1 MAALGPFEARPRV
14 AVAVSGGPDSLALAL
29 LARDW
34 AAGQSGAA
42 MALTVDHRLRAGSG
56 AEARQ
61 VGAWLAAAGIG
72 HHILVRHGPAP
83 EGDVQAAARRARYA
97 LLAGWCGRHGVLHL
111 LLAHQQEDQA
121 ETLLLRLARGSG
133 VDGLAA
139 MPAIAERAGLRL
151 LRPLLGV
158 PRARLAALLRAA
170 GQPWIEDPS
179 NRNPAYGR
187 VRMRRLAPALA
198 AEGLT
203 APRLAATATQLGLAR
218 AALEAALASWL
229 AAAATIRPEGHL
241 WLDRALLAAARPD
254 LALRALARCLATI
267 GGAPYAPRLERLT
280 RLYGALV
287 GPAPAAATLG
297 GCRLVP
303 RGDRLLVCREPAAA
317 AEILS
322 LPPGGTVL
330 WDGRFRLARR
340 RGGDS
345 RPLAVARLGAL
356 RPPGAGA
363 LPGAV
368 RPALPALWRDGILVG
383 VPHLGHWPGL
393 AAADRPSIALSPSR
407 PLADAGFTV
416 ALPGAHII

>member
-1 MAALGPFEARPRV
+1 MATLGPFEARPRL

-34 AAGQSGAA
+34 AAGRSGAVA
-42 MALTVDHRLRAGSG
+42 ALTVDHRLRAGSG

-61 VGAWLAAAGIG
+61 VGAWLAAAGIE
-72 HHILVRHGPAP
+72 HHILARRGPAP
-83 EGDVQAAARRARYA
+83 AGDIQAAARQARYA
-97 LLAGWCGRHGVLHL
+97 LLSGWCDRHGVLHL

-133 VDGLAA
+133 LDGLAA
-139 MPAIAERAGLRL
+139 MPSVAERAGLRL

-158 PRARLAALLRAA
+158 PQARLAALLRAA

-179 NRNPAYGR
+179 NRDPAYGR
-187 VRMRRLAPALA
+187 VRMRRLAPTLA

-203 APRLAATATQLGLAR
+203 APRLAATAAQLGLAR
-218 AALEAALASWL
+218 AAFETELARWL
-229 AAAATIRPEGHL
+229 AEAVTIRPEGYL

-267 GGAPYAPRLERLT
+267 GGASYPPRLERLA
-280 RLYGALV
+280 RLHGTLLGPGA
-287 GPAPAAATLG
+287 PATLG

-317 AEILS
+317 AEMLTLRS
-322 LPPGGTVL
+322 GGTVL
-330 WDGRFRLARR
+330 WDGRFRLRLR
-340 RGGDS
+340 RGGDV

-356 RPPGAGA
+356 RPPGAAA
-363 LPGAV
+363 LPGPV
-368 RPALPALWRDGILVG
+368 RPALPALWRDGTLVG

-393 AAADRPSIALSPSR
+393 KAADRPGIAFEPPR